1 MNLRLRPSFVCLA
14 VTFVATLLCGAA
26 LFGSRAYRAAL
37 EYAGDTP
44 LPGSGLRWDPA
55 RIDKLIA
62 RLRLGEEGRAAYSEF
77 LGFDYG
83 FVAILTLF
91 FLSMAWTLRQ
101 DLSRK
106 WALAVAVPALLY
118 TIADCAENTLLRE
131 MLSGSTGLAG
141 WAAAATSAKW
151 ILFGAAAVAGVLGLL
166 RLMGSRRAW
175 WEAFFQDV
183 PFILDSLW
191 RRNEFMANREFLYL
205 AGSGG
210 TTSGHARAP
219 VLA

>member
-62 RLRLGEEGRAAYSEF
+62 RLGEEGRAAYSEF

-91 FLSMAWTLRQ
+91 FLSMAWTLRH
-101 DLSRK
+101 
-106 WALAVAVPALLY
+106 LAEMGAGCGCACVLY
-118 TIADCAENTLLRE
+118 TIADCAENSLLRE
-131 MLSGSTGLAG
+131 MLSGSTWFAG

-191 RRNEFMANREFLYL
+191 RRNEFMANREFLAL

-210 TTSGHARAP
+210 TASGHARAH